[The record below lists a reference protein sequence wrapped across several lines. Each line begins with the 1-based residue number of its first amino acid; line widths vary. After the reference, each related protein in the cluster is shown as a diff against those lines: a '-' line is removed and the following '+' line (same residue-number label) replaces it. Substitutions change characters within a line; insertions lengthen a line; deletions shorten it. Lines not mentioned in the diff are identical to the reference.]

1 MRLVES
7 RAREHRIALDRGTIH
22 ARIWAPPRFFHVDT
36 PSAVAI
42 DLGCAYTLQVDDSGA
57 GLVRVT
63 HGWVGFEHDGRE
75 SFIPEQAVCATRP
88 GIGPGTPRYEDAPD
102 GYGEAL
108 TLLDFGDSDDPGR
121 LPALDLVLARARPRD
136 SLTLW
141 HLLTRGTSD
150 ERSRVYD
157 RLAMLTPPPAGV
169 TRERILRGDRQ
180 ALDRWWEALG
190 LSSTTWWRLWL
201 RKW

>member
-1 MRLVES
+1 M
-7 RAREHRIALDRGTIH
+7 
-22 ARIWAPPRFFHVDT
+22 VDFK
-36 PSAVAI
+36 PA
-42 DLGCAYTLQVDDSGA
+42 A
-57 GLVRVT
+57 GPV
-63 HGWVGFEHDGRE
+63 
-75 SFIPEQAVCATRP
+75 
-88 GIGPGTPRYEDAPD
+88 RYEDAPD